1 MIKLEYTY
9 GGKNP
14 ITMQLDDD
22 DASLPEC
29 IELFESFL
37 LAMGYSAAAVKEYF
51 SEA

>member
-14 ITMQLDDD
+14 VTMQADDD
-22 DASLPEC
+22 DVSLPEV

-37 LAMGYSAAAVKEYF
+37 VAIGYSAVSVKEYF
-51 SEA
+51 KD